1 MAALRACER
10 AVQRLAP
17 LAFRRA
23 LGAPLPAIARRVLP
37 AQFVRGGAGFEPM
50 ALALE
55 PFSGICQRHHA
66 SQLSMCLAAA
76 QVADVVPEDV
86 EEVTVR
92 NDIRNVAIIAHVD
105 HGKTTLVDAMLR
117 QSRVFRDNQS
127 VQERV
132 MDSNDLERERGIT
145 ILSKN
150 TAIRYQDCKINII
163 DTPGHADFGGEVERI
178 LNMADG
184 VLLLVD
190 AVEGPMPQTRF
201 VLRKALELNKKVI
214 VVVNKIDRSAAR
226 PDYVVDATFE
236 LFLELGASDAQCDF
250 PVVYASGFQG
260 VAGMEAESLE
270 DNLGPLFNAI
280 TKEIDPPSVKAS
292 SPLQMLVTNIDF
304 KDHKGR
310 IAIGR
315 VQAGAI
321 RQGSQIAICKEDDE
335 SALRNGRVV
344 ELLVYDSF
352 KEVAVDEVQAGDIC
366 AIAGLP
372 DVRIGETITDPDVPN
387 PLPTITVEEPT
398 VTMSFLVNTSP
409 FAGREGKFVT
419 TRNIKERLEKELERN
434 LALKVAPG
442 ATPDVFMVSGRGS
455 LHLGILIETMRREG
469 YEFAVGPMKVITKN
483 VDGKAHEP
491 FEEALVEVPEEHM
504 GAVVEI
510 FGRRKGRMLDMS
522 AGLGT
527 TQVLKYMIPTRGL
540 LGMRSQLLTATKGT
554 AVLNTNVAGYEPS
567 CGEISTRENGSLVAH
582 ETGTAT
588 AYALESSQERGTLFV
603 KPGDEVYEGQVVGMN
618 NRSQDMR
625 INVCKKKQLT
635 NIRTAN
641 KDQTVVLDRSRDMN
655 LEAALEYITSKELVE
670 VTPSAIRI
678 RMAPGKVPK

>member
-1 MAALRACER
+1 M
-10 AVQRLAP
+10 
-17 LAFRRA
+17 
-23 LGAPLPAIARRVLP
+23 
-37 AQFVRGGAGFEPM
+37 
-50 ALALE
+50 
-55 PFSGICQRHHA
+55 
-66 SQLSMCLAAA
+66 AAA
-76 QVADVVPEDV
+76 QVADDVAEDV
-86 EEVTVR
+86 DELVVR
-92 NDIRNVAIIAHVD
+92 SDIRNLAIIAHVD
-105 HGKTTLVDAMLR
+105 HGKTTLVDAMLQ

-127 VQERV
+127 VEERI

-201 VLRKALELNKKVI
+201 VLRKALELDKKVI
-214 VVVNKIDRSAAR
+214 VVVNKIDREAAR

-236 LFLELGASDAQCDF
+236 LFLELGANDAQCDF

-260 VAGMEAESLE
+260 VAGMKADDLEDSLE
-270 DNLGPLFNAI
+270 PLFETI
-280 TKEIDPPSVKAS
+280 MKEIDPPSVQAA

-304 KDHKGR
+304 KEHKGR
-310 IAIGR
+310 MAIGR
-315 VQAGAI
+315 VQAGTI
-321 RQGSQIAICKEDDE
+321 KQGSQIAICKEDDE
-335 SALRNGRVV
+335 SACRTGRVV

-352 KEVAVDEVQAGDIC
+352 KEVPVDEVQAGDIC
-366 AIAGLP
+366 AVAGLP
-372 DVRIGETITDPDVPN
+372 DVKIGETITHTDAPN

-398 VTMSFLVNTSP
+398 VTMSFMVNTSP

-419 TRNIKERLEKELERN
+419 TRNIKERLERELERN
-434 LALKVAPG
+434 LALKVTPG
-442 ATPDVFMVSGRGS
+442 ATPDVFMVSGRGG
-455 LHLGILIETMRREG
+455 LHLSILIETMRREG
-469 YEFAVGPMKVITKN
+469 YEIAVGPITVITKTI
-483 VDGKAHEP
+483 DGKTYEP

-504 GAVVEI
+504 GSVVEL

-522 AGLGT
+522 AGLGA
-527 TQVLKYMIPTRGL
+527 TQVLKYVIPTRGL

-567 CGEISTRENGSLVAH
+567 CGEISTRDNGSLVAH

-588 AYALESSQERGTLFV
+588 AYALESCQERGIMFV
-603 KPGDEVYEGQVVGMN
+603 KPGDSVYEGQVVGMN
-618 NRSQDMR
+618 NRGQDMR

-635 NIRTAN
+635 NMRTAN
-641 KDQTVVLDRSRDMN
+641 KDQTVVLDRAKDMN
-655 LEAALEYITSKELVE
+655 LEAALEYITTSELVE
-670 VTPSAIRI
+670 VTPKAIRI
-678 RMAPGKVPK
+678 RMAPGKIPKV